1 VELLKASGYNAI
13 RCAHN
18 PPSPAFLDA
27 CDRLGMLVIDEAFDM
42 WIYANNAFDY
52 HLYFRDWWKRDI
64 ESMIFR
70 DINHPSI
77 ILWSIGNEIGRM
89 DSPEVVTA
97 ANELAAYVRKLD
109 NSRPVTAAV
118 NSINEKKDPFFGALD
133 VAGYNYGRKAYVS
146 DHQRKP
152 ERIMYSSESYPL
164 EAFDYWMD
172 AKNFSWVIGDFV
184 WTSFDYLGEA
194 SIGWRGYL
202 QEKNFYPWNIAYCG
216 DIDICGWKR
225 PQSWYRDVL
234 WSSEPALSIFVKPPQ
249 PSFPVNPKRE
259 DWSIW
264 HWEDVVDNWTWTG
277 SKNVPMEVKVYSSCE
292 KIELF
297 LNNKSLGKK
306 ENSAATRFIAT
317 WQVPYTEG
325 ELRAV
330 GYKGSKKVIESKL
343 QTAGA
348 PVKIGMSADNKQI
361 ISDGQDLS
369 YVTIELLD
377 NSGIRNPNS
386 EDLVKFDLSGPGSIV
401 AVANANPMSL
411 ESYQQPERK
420 AWRGRCLV
428 IVKSE
433 KTAGEIKLK
442 ASVLGLPSS
451 EITIISNS
459 KP

>member
-1 VELLKASGYNAI
+1 
-13 RCAHN
+13 
-18 PPSPAFLDA
+18 
-27 CDRLGMLVIDEAFDM
+27 
-42 WIYANNAFDY
+42 
-52 HLYFRDWWKRDI
+52 
-64 ESMIFR
+64 
-70 DINHPSI
+70 
-77 ILWSIGNEIGRM
+77 
-89 DSPEVVTA
+89 
-97 ANELAAYVRKLD
+97 
-109 NSRPVTAAV
+109 
-118 NSINEKKDPFFGALD
+118 
-133 VAGYNYGRKAYVS
+133 
-146 DHQRKP
+146 
-152 ERIMYSSESYPL
+152 
-164 EAFDYWMD
+164 
-172 AKNFSWVIGDFV
+172 
-184 WTSFDYLGEA
+184 
-194 SIGWRGYL
+194 
-202 QEKNFYPWNIAYCG
+202 
-216 DIDICGWKR
+216 
-225 PQSWYRDVL
+225 
-234 WSSEPALSIFVKPPQ
+234 
-249 PSFPVNPKRE
+249 
-259 DWSIW
+259 
-264 HWEDVVDNWTWTG
+264 VDNWTWTG

>member
-1 VELLKASGYNAI
+1 
-13 RCAHN
+13 
-18 PPSPAFLDA
+18 
-27 CDRLGMLVIDEAFDM
+27 
-42 WIYANNAFDY
+42 
-52 HLYFRDWWKRDI
+52 
-64 ESMIFR
+64 
-70 DINHPSI
+70 
-77 ILWSIGNEIGRM
+77 
-89 DSPEVVTA
+89 
-97 ANELAAYVRKLD
+97 LD